1 MLRQQANRREYE
13 DLEIRISETSK
24 RISEKEMGLERVY
37 DCSDQELQ
45 SNLDNFDAMVQ
56 QKTKELRE
64 IQHMIDRTNSEIQAS
79 RDDVVAH
86 TSKLAGLETMMSQL
100 EHIVNQQKDQFTSIG
115 KKYGIPPVF
124 QSFDEFKNCFEEKVR
139 LF

>member
-1 MLRQQANRREYE
+1 MIRQQANRREYE

-79 RDDVVAH
+79 RDNVVSR
-86 TSKLAGLETMMSQL
+86 TSKLAGLETMMAQL
-100 EHIVNQQKDQFTSIG
+100 EHVLAQQKDQFLSIG

-124 QSFDEFKNCFEEKVR
+124 QGFEEFKQCFEEKVIT
-139 LF
+139 